1 MFNKLFHILSLF
13 VLGSCTILKP
23 NTYLLKSDLSEATK
37 YKEKITSTFLEKH
50 LSVLASDEFEGR
62 ETTTKGQKKAAKYL
76 RDFLK
81 EKGIKSAIDTS
92 YYQQFLVDVT
102 DFNNVKLSV
111 NNAEIPFLD
120 GFYSFGN
127 PENKSMHNTPL
138 IDVGYGIINDEINE
152 YDQKDVNGKI
162 VIMNEGVRSKADK
175 LSEGNWRNKL
185 KSAEKYGAAAI
196 LIKSK
201 DYQNSD
207 QQIKAYIK
215 NPRMKMHN
223 KVKNNKHIP
232 VFIVDESLFSKDT
245 TYIIG
250 FSTSVSTL
258 KTAENVI
265 SYIPGKTDETIV
277 ISAHYDHIGYDQ
289 GEICNGADDDGSG
302 TVSLMSIANAFQTA
316 YNDGHQPERNIVFL
330 MVSGEE
336 KGLFGS
342 QYYSENPIFKLE
354 HTITNLNIDMIGR
367 QDTIQKDNNYIY
379 LIGSDRISKDL
390 HNINEQVNQKHINFR
405 LDYTYNALD
414 DPNQFYYRSD
424 HYNFAKNNIPVIF
437 YFGGLHEDYH
447 KPTDEV
453 DKIDF
458 KKLETTSQY
467 IFLTAWEL
475 AFRKKT
481 IKN

>member
-1 MFNKLFHILSLF
+1 M
-13 VLGSCTILKP
+13 
-23 NTYLLKSDLSEATK
+23 
-37 YKEKITSTFLEKH
+37 
-50 LSVLASDEFEGR
+50 
-62 ETTTKGQKKAAKYL
+62 
-76 RDFLK
+76 
-81 EKGIKSAIDTS
+81 
-92 YYQQFLVDVT
+92 
-102 DFNNVKLSV
+102 KLSV
-111 NNAEIPFLD
+111 NNEEIPFLD

-232 VFIVDESLFSKDT
+232 VFIVDERLFSKDT
-245 TYIIG
+245 TYTIG

-289 GEICNGADDDGSG
+289 GEICNGA
-302 TVSLMSIANAFQTA
+302 
-316 YNDGHQPERNIVFL
+316 
-330 MVSGEE
+330 
-336 KGLFGS
+336 
-342 QYYSENPIFKLE
+342 
-354 HTITNLNIDMIGR
+354 
-367 QDTIQKDNNYIY
+367 
-379 LIGSDRISKDL
+379 
-390 HNINEQVNQKHINFR
+390 
-405 LDYTYNALD
+405 
-414 DPNQFYYRSD
+414 
-424 HYNFAKNNIPVIF
+424 
-437 YFGGLHEDYH
+437 
-447 KPTDEV
+447 
-453 DKIDF
+453 
-458 KKLETTSQY
+458 
-467 IFLTAWEL
+467 
-475 AFRKKT
+475 
-481 IKN
+481 